1 MTNRDGILQSEDRDD
16 EIEHFVDILDED
28 AVIKASSARTEDAQ
42 DPVSVKEDAFSE
54 DISEYNSDEEE
65 EENEKLKNAIP
76 DLRNED
82 DDSSSDE
89 ENGTIKSTQKLTTR
103 AISTTKS
110 KVTALKKEAGKE
122 LTAPPV
128 DNGSEDLAQDTWPKK
143 GYYDPRHR
151 DPSYWYSLQRSRWN
165 DNSTSLWP

>member
-28 AVIKASSARTEDAQ
+28 AVIKASSARIEDAQ
-42 DPVSVKEDAFSE
+42 DLVSAKDDTFSE
-54 DISEYNSDEEE
+54 DISGYNSDREE
-65 EENEKLKNAIP
+65 EENEKLENTIP

-89 ENGTIKSTQKLTTR
+89 ENGTIKSTQKLTTH

-122 LTAPPV
+122 LTVPPV
-128 DNGSEDLAQDTWPKK
+128 DDGSEDLAQDTWPKK

-151 DPSYWYSLQRSRWN
+151 DPSYWYCLQRSFLN
-165 DNSTSLWP
+165 DNLTPLWP